1 MAAKPVF
8 FDTSSLYCDWTLTSQ
23 QQEEVNWQIARR
35 RDVREMVK
43 QQKKQRLKRLKEKF
57 LKKKYSNKNLRNVK
71 NKFKK
76 KLNFDIIKSQSQG
89 DQGEGSQSQGDQG
102 EGSQSQGDQ
111 GEGLQSQGDQGEGS
125 KSQGDQGEGDLRRS
139 KPVSPVFP
147 VSPVSESPINLNVTM
162 SPQSSPTFNIPRQPY
177 ICRLLQYQKTTV
189 QHWTV
194 PPLTLFVV
202 SRFFT

>member
-57 LKKKYSNKNLRNVK
+57 LKKKYSNKNLRNVI

-76 KLNFDIIKSQSQG
+76 KLNFDIIK
-89 DQGEGSQSQGDQG
+89 SQSQGDQG

-147 VSPVSESPINLNVTM
+147 VSPVSLSPVSESPINLNVTM

-189 QHWTV
+189 QHSTV

>member
-102 EGSQSQGDQ
+102 EG
-111 GEGLQSQGDQGEGS
+111 LQSQGDQGEGS

-139 KPVSPVFP
+139 KPVSLVFP
-147 VSPVSESPINLNVTM
+147 VSPVSPVSLSPVSESPINLNVTM
-162 SPQSSPTFNIPRQPY
+162 FPQSSPTFNIPRQPY

-189 QHWTV
+189 QHSTV

>member
-8 FDTSSLYCDWTLTSQ
+8 FDTSGLYCDWTLTSQQ

-102 EGSQSQGDQ
+102 EG
-111 GEGLQSQGDQGEGS
+111 
-125 KSQGDQGEGDLRRS
+125 DLRRS

-162 SPQSSPTFNIPRQPY
+162 SLQSSPTFNIHSPHIYLQAAPVPENDPY
-177 ICRLLQYQKTTV
+177 DT
-189 QHWTV
+189 
-194 PPLTLFVV
+194 PPFHH
-202 SRFFT
+202 SPYSWSPEFSPNWSP

>member
-89 DQGEGSQSQGDQG
+89 DQGEGS
-102 EGSQSQGDQ
+102 
-111 GEGLQSQGDQGEGS
+111 

-147 VSPVSESPINLNVTM
+147 VSPVSPVSLSPVSESPINLNVTM

-189 QHWTV
+189 QHSTV